1 MSDSNWASC
10 SLFHYSGP
18 PSCSLE
24 CFCQFL
30 SLKSHLFARWVVL
43 SWSFVVDL
51 SPSSHHLLYIHCN
64 SCTVVSPVC
73 TSSFHLVVPFYAIC
87 AIDQKI
93 PLSHWHCVSMFYC
106 LIIWVHLLR
115 LIECVKVWVIYFY
128 LCVVLM
134 LVTMMASSRFR
145 NYNTV
150 SSRSLKLI
158 CSALPCPS

>member
-1 MSDSNWASC
+1 MVFAFQLEVCQGQIILVYISLIKKFLCTLVWRMSDSDWASC
-10 SLFHYSGP
+10 GLFHYSGL

-87 AIDQKI
+87 AIDQNI
-93 PLSHWHCVSMFYC
+93 ALSHQHCS
-106 LIIWVHLLR
+106 IIWVHLLR
-115 LIECVKVWVIYFY
+115 LINQY
-128 LCVVLM
+128 
-134 LVTMMASSRFR
+134 
-145 NYNTV
+145 
-150 SSRSLKLI
+150 
-158 CSALPCPS
+158 